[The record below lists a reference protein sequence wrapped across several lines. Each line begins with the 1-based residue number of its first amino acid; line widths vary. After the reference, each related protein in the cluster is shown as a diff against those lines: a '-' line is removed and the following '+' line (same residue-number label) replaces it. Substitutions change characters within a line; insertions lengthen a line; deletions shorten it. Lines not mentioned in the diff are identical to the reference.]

1 MFKTIEEKSVAE
13 LIEKKSKFIAT
24 ILPVANKAEAEE
36 KLKETKNYY
45 KDARHNCFAY
55 IVEKL
60 ERCSDDGEPSG
71 TAGLPILEI
80 LRGKELNNVL
90 VVVTRYFGGILLGTG
105 GLVRAY
111 SDVTKKAIESAKIVT
126 KEYGIRYKVEVS
138 YGELKNIQYLCKK
151 LDINIIKMEYDVNI
165 ILTLESTKLK
175 KEKFDEQLKTCI
187 NEEIC
192 EENIII

>member
-1 MFKTIEEKSVAE
+1 M
-13 LIEKKSKFIAT
+13 
-24 ILPVANKAEAEE
+24 
-36 KLKETKNYY
+36 
-45 KDARHNCFAY
+45 
-55 IVEKL
+55 
-60 ERCSDDGEPSG
+60 
-71 TAGLPILEI
+71 
-80 LRGKELNNVL
+80 
-90 VVVTRYFGGILLGTG
+90 
-105 GLVRAY
+105 
-111 SDVTKKAIESAKIVT
+111 TKKAIESAKIVT